1 MSCKTFALLSAALM
15 TSAAPAIA
23 NEPPT
28 AWQLAKCGF
37 YEDTWRDMLAH
48 FGPDAMS
55 VEFIDQN
62 ERFIAGHCLDRVAV
76 CPKSETELA
85 VANALT
91 LGAMNGKAASTFLP
105 FAC

>member
-1 MSCKTFALLSAALM
+1 MSGKTFTVLSAVLM
-15 TSAAPAIA
+15 MSAASAIA

-28 AWQLAKCGF
+28 AWQLAKCDF

-62 ERFIAGHCLDRVAV
+62 ERFIAGHCLERVAV
-76 CPKSETELA
+76 CPNSETELA
-85 VANALT
+85 VANALP
-91 LGAMNGKAASTFLP
+91 LGAMNGKAARTFLP

>member
-1 MSCKTFALLSAALM
+1 MSGKTFALLCAALM
-15 TSAAPAIA
+15 MGAAPAIA

-62 ERFIAGHCLDRVAV
+62 ERFIAGNCLERVTV
-76 CPKSETELA
+76 CPRSETELA

-91 LGAMNGKAASTFLP
+91 LGTMNGDVGGTFLP